1 MATPRDPLQQLYP
14 ALLGAEEPLT
24 AESLAEAA
32 GLGMGE
38 AREAL
43 ESLARAGRVVA
54 GRLVRD
60 SPERLYRWADHWVR
74 ELERRTEA
82 AREQLRTR
90 VAEAGPWTP
99 LPPEPSGPAAGAFAE
114 YVCTEYRPPEDKRL
128 LVILQCSVRRP
139 FSSSPSHASMRRAI
153 SVATGLDPAHEFAR
167 CPVHVVVLASRIGPV
182 PYELESIHPASV
194 SCGGVKALSP
204 DEYLRIEPVL
214 AERFARYLTVQRA
227 AYDHVATFTEGRY
240 AEVIAH
246 ASELSGTPVTLLP
259 REPGPLILRRG
270 RTRPRKYWEQRWLQ
284 LTLALLEWLRPE
296 AQPAAQARLAAED
309 LEWVEG

>member
-1 MATPRDPLQQLYP
+1 MAAPRDPLQQLYP
-14 ALLGAEEPLT
+14 ALLGAEEPLS
-24 AESLAEAA
+24 AASLAELAF
-32 GLGMGE
+32 LGADE

-43 ESLARAGRVVA
+43 ESLAQAGRVVA
-54 GRLVRD
+54 GRLAHG

-74 ELERRTEA
+74 ELERRTER
-82 AREQLRTR
+82 AREQLRAL
-90 VAEAGPWTP
+90 VAEAEPWIP
-99 LPPEPSGPAAGAFAE
+99 LPPDPSGPAASAFAE

-182 PYELESIHPASV
+182 PYELESVHPASV
-194 SCGGVKALSP
+194 SCGGVKGLSP
-204 DEYLRIEPVL
+204 EEYARVGPIL
-214 AERFARYLTVQRA
+214 AERFARYLTVQRG
-227 AYDHVATFTEGRY
+227 AYDHAATFTEGRY

-246 ASELSGTPVTLLP
+246 AAELSDTPVMLLP
-259 REPGPLILRRG
+259 REPGPLIISRG

-284 LTLALLEWLRPE
+284 LTLALLPWLPPDTRE
-296 AQPAAQARLAAED
+296 AAEARLAVED